1 MANQQRCLIKQ
12 EYWRTQVQQWR
23 DSGLSLRLFCR
34 QNQLAETSFFAWRRE
49 LEIRAREST
58 TELDTHDD
66 VIPKFIAV
74 DVIHEPNG
82 NQPNRIDAES
92 VEASVHKTLTQ
103 PDALLSAPDKTPP
116 TLEIETRS
124 GILVRLREEVSV
136 EILRRVLDVCHATGN
151 DFPGD
156 RSEVRSC

>member
-23 DSGLSLRLFCR
+23 DSGLSVRLFCR

-49 LEIRAREST
+49 LEIRARESA

-66 VIPKFIAV
+66 VIPRFIVV
-74 DVIHEPNG
+74 DVVHEPDGIQASSN
-82 NQPNRIDAES
+82 PDS
-92 VEASVHKTLTQ
+92 VEASVARTQ
-103 PDALLSAPDKTPP
+103 TPPDALLDALDKTPP

-124 GILVRLREEVSV
+124 GILIRVREEVSA
-136 EILRRVLDVCHATGN
+136 EILRRVLDVCQTTGN
-151 DFPGD
+151 DSSGN
-156 RSEVRSC
+156 RQEVGSC